1 MLATPKITAQPYR
14 WADPARIPQRQWI
27 YGRSLIRRFLS
38 STVAPGGVGKSTLAL
53 ADAVAMATGK
63 DLVGVKP
70 VGPLRVWY
78 WNFEDPIEEIERR
91 VAAIMLH
98 YKLTEEDIGYRLYIN
113 SGRDTPITLARESQ
127 QGLQIDTD
135 TLSRLR
141 EQIEE
146 LEIDVLMLDPFVA
159 THGVSENDN
168 AKINLVLQLWAKLA
182 DLTDIAIDVTH
193 HVRKGQSGQ
202 GAFTTDDGRGASAFR
217 DAVRSSR
224 VLNPMTKEEAE
235 KIGIDNP
242 RSYFRCENGKANLAP
257 PPDKA
262 TWYHLKSVSLGNGDP
277 NDPEGGDQVAIVT
290 PWQWPDPLAGVTG
303 GDFEKVASVIRRG
316 KWRENSQA
324 AAWVG
329 NAVGEALDLDISKKA
344 DKARVAGML
353 KIWLAS
359 GSLKIVE
366 GQDEKRETRKFVEV
380 AE

>member
-14 WADPARIPQRQWI
+14 WIDPSRIPQRQWI

-53 ADAVAMATGK
+53 ADAVAMATGR
-63 DLVGVKP
+63 DLLGVKP
-70 VGPLRVWY
+70 AAPLRVWY
-78 WNFEDPIEEIERR
+78 WNFEDPLEEIERR

-98 YKLTEEDIGYRLYIN
+98 YRLTEEDVGGRLYIN
-113 SGRDTPITLARESQ
+113 SGRDTPITMVRETA
-127 QGLQIDTD
+127 QGLQIDSD

-141 EQIEE
+141 NQIEE

-202 GAFTTDDGRGASAFR
+202 GSFTTDDGRGASAFR

-224 VLNPMTKEEAE
+224 VLNPMTKEEGE

-242 RSYFRCENGKANLAP
+242 RAYFRCENGKANLAP

-277 NDPEGGDQVAIVT
+277 NDPEGGDHVAIVT
-290 PWQWPDPLAGVTG
+290 PWQWPDPLAGMTG
-303 GDFEKVASVIRRG
+303 ADFERVAAVIKRG

-324 AAWVG
+324 SAWVG
-329 NAVGEALDLDISKKA
+329 RAVGEALDLNVDNKA
-344 DKARVAGML
+344 DKAKIASML

-359 GSLKIVE
+359 GSLIIVE

>member
-98 YKLTEEDIGYRLYIN
+98 YKLTEEDVDGRLFIN

-141 EQIEE
+141 EQIED

-329 NAVGEALDLDISKKA
+329 NAVAEALDLDVSKKV